1 MSIRFQIASALVKA
15 SGMKKLFALP
25 QEELLE
31 KARKMNRKRDFQ
43 IPTRKQFRYT
53 EKTILGQYSC
63 LKIETQ
69 SMPSK
74 RALLFFFGG
83 GHILGPDDGD
93 VKLAEKF
100 GKASGRD
107 VWFPYYPLCTDHCV
121 KETFEMAYETY
132 RQMLREYAPENIAFI
147 GFSSGAVLALGVCLH
162 NNVQPEPLPMPGL
175 IIASS
180 PGSVPFSNE
189 ERKKM
194 AELSPKD
201 ILVDAVFMTTVRK
214 IMEHGESVPDYML
227 SGVQGDFTNFP
238 MTHFYY
244 GSHEVLYAEAPYFA
258 KAFEK
263 YGAPCAFHIG
273 KGLCHCYPSFD
284 FYPEGKQAQEEIIGL
299 LRKRE

>member
-31 KARKMNRKRDFQ
+31 KVRKMNRKRSFQ

-53 EKTILGQYSC
+53 GKTILGQYPC

-69 SMPSK
+69 PTPSK

-83 GHILGPDDGD
+83 GYILGPDDGD

-107 VWFPYYPLCTDHCV
+107 VWFPYYPLCTDHSI
-121 KETFEMAYETY
+121 KETFAMAYETY
-132 RQMLREYAPENIAFI
+132 RQMLREYASGDIAFI
-147 GFSSGAVLALGVCLH
+147 GFSSGASLALGVCLH
-162 NNVQPEPLPMPGL
+162 NNTQPEPLPMPGL
-175 IIASS
+175 VIASS
-180 PGSVPFSNE
+180 PGGAPFSEE
-189 ERKKM
+189 ERQRM
-194 AELSPKD
+194 TELSPKD
-201 ILVDAVFMTTVRK
+201 IVVDAAFIKTVWRF
-214 IMEHGESVPDYML
+214 MEHGEQAPDYML
-227 SGVQGDFTNFP
+227 SGTRGDFTNFP

-263 YGAPCAFHIG
+263 YGAPCVFHIG
-273 KGLCHCYPSFD
+273 QGLCHCYPTFD

-299 LRKRE
+299 LQKWE

>member
-1 MSIRFQIASALVKA
+1 MSIRFQIANALVKA

-25 QEELLE
+25 QEELME
-31 KARKMNRKRDFQ
+31 KARKMNRKWGFQ

-53 EKTILGQYSC
+53 EKTILGQYPC
-63 LKIETQ
+63 LKVETQ
-69 SMPSK
+69 PTPSK

-83 GHILGPDDGD
+83 GYILGPDDGD

-107 VWFPYYPLCTDHCV
+107 VWFPYYPLCTDHSI
-121 KETFEMAYETY
+121 KETFAMAYETY
-132 RQMLREYAPENIAFI
+132 RQMLQEYAPEDIAFI
-147 GFSSGAVLALGVCLH
+147 GFSSGAALALGVCL
-162 NNVQPEPLPMPGL
+162 NNNAQPEPLPMPGL

-180 PGSVPFSNE
+180 PGSVPFSDE
-189 ERKKM
+189 ERQKM

-214 IMEHGESVPDYML
+214 IMEHRESVPDYML
-227 SGVQGDFTNFP
+227 SGICGDFTNFP

-273 KGLCHCYPSFD
+273 QGLCHCYPSFD

-299 LRKRE
+299 LKK